1 LPVQEAE
8 LKAGNSNAPSVDED
22 HYSIIVLG
30 IPSRLVRG
38 DGAADAGRLQPHA
51 EIRREG
57 GKPIKSSSA
66 RILVRDEGPVV
77 VFQFPRS
84 EEIPA
89 RLKQV
94 EFQGRIGP
102 LEVDQ
107 VFPLADMIFAGKLEL

>member
-1 LPVQEAE
+1 
-8 LKAGNSNAPSVDED
+8 
-22 HYSIIVLG
+22 
-30 IPSRLVRG
+30 
-38 DGAADAGRLQPHA
+38 
-51 EIRREG
+51 
-57 GKPIKSSSA
+57 
-66 RILVRDEGPVV
+66 VRDEGPVV